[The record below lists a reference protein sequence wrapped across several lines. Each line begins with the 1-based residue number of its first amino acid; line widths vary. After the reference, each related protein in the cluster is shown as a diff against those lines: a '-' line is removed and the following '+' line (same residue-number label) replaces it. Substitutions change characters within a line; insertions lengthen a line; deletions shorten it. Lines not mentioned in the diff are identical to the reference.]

1 MRRSSIV
8 ALAAALLPALI
19 DGQGASSMHPID
31 FDGDGDI
38 DIVKSSPIGI
48 VWLEN
53 HGVDK
58 EWETHIISLNQNIK
72 DAVAAHKR
80 HRKFVDVME
89 GRGFAPVSALSD
101 EPPVVV
107 SSASGLGCVTLMAVG
122 VEPPPPPPGKGQDP
136 IPATVLIVEG
146 SIDRLS
152 ALELGVATKP
162 APPPAEPAEGEEALP
177 AGLGWSVTAVSAGTL
192 TLAKDTAREEELKAL
207 SASWEA
213 AAPGRAV
220 KAKESRD
227 KYRRA

>member
-1 MRRSSIV
+1 MKSTAADDAPWPRVAKCHSMRRIVV
-8 ALAAALLPALI
+8 ALAAALLPARMH
-19 DGQGASSMHPID
+19 GQGASSMHPID

-89 GRGFAPVSALSD
+89 GRGVGAVSSLSD

-107 SSASGLGCVTLMAVG
+107 AGASEDVSVDVG
-122 VEPPPPPPGKGQDP
+122 GEVVEEQ
-136 IPATVLIVEG
+136 ALYVEQ
-146 SIDRLS
+146 
-152 ALELGVATKP
+152 EL
-162 APPPAEPAEGEEALP
+162 
-177 AGLGWSVTAVSAGTL
+177 
-192 TLAKDTAREEELKAL
+192 
-207 SASWEA
+207 
-213 AAPGRAV
+213 
-220 KAKESRD
+220 
-227 KYRRA
+227 

>member
-1 MRRSSIV
+1 MRRIVV
-8 ALAAALLPALI
+8 ALAAALLPARI
-19 DGQGASSMHPID
+19 HGQGASSMHPID

-89 GRGFAPVSALSD
+89 GPGVGAVSSLSD

-107 SSASGLGCVTLMAVG
+107 AGA
-122 VEPPPPPPGKGQDP
+122 DD
-136 IPATVLIVEG
+136 
-146 SIDRLS
+146 SIEVD
-152 ALELGVATKP
+152 VAGDVV
-162 APPPAEPAEGEEALP
+162 GEEARY
-177 AGLGWSVTAVSAGTL
+177 A
-192 TLAKDTAREEELKAL
+192 EQEL
-207 SASWEA
+207 
-213 AAPGRAV
+213 
-220 KAKESRD
+220 
-227 KYRRA
+227 

>member
-1 MRRSSIV
+1 MRRVV
-8 ALAAALLPALI
+8 ALAAALLPARI
-19 DGQGASSMHPID
+19 HGQGASSMHPID

-89 GRGFAPVSALSD
+89 GRGVAPVSVLAD

-107 SSASGLGCVTLMAVG
+107 AGAPEDVTVDVAGGVVG
-122 VEPPPPPPGKGQDP
+122 EQALYVEQ
-136 IPATVLIVEG
+136 
-146 SIDRLS
+146 
-152 ALELGVATKP
+152 EL
-162 APPPAEPAEGEEALP
+162 
-177 AGLGWSVTAVSAGTL
+177 
-192 TLAKDTAREEELKAL
+192 
-207 SASWEA
+207 
-213 AAPGRAV
+213 
-220 KAKESRD
+220 
-227 KYRRA
+227 

>member
-8 ALAAALLPALI
+8 ALAAALLPTLI
-19 DGQGASSMHPID
+19 NGQGASSMHPID

-89 GRGFAPVSALSD
+89 GRGVAPVSALSD
-101 EPPVVV
+101 EPPV
-107 SSASGLGCVTLMAVG
+107 L
-122 VEPPPPPPGKGQDP
+122 
-136 IPATVLIVEG
+136 
-146 SIDRLS
+146 
-152 ALELGVATKP
+152 VA
-162 APPPAEPAEGEEALP
+162 GEEDVVQVDV
-177 AGLGWSVTAVSAGTL
+177 GGEVV
-192 TLAKDTAREEELKAL
+192 E
-207 SASWEA
+207 EA
-213 AAPGRAV
+213 ARYA
-220 KAKESRD
+220 EQEL
-227 KYRRA
+227 

>member
-89 GRGFAPVSALSD
+89 GRGVGAVSSLSD

-107 SSASGLGCVTLMAVG
+107 AGAPEDVSVDVG
-122 VEPPPPPPGKGQDP
+122 GDVVEEQ
-136 IPATVLIVEG
+136 ALYVEQ
-146 SIDRLS
+146 
-152 ALELGVATKP
+152 EL
-162 APPPAEPAEGEEALP
+162 
-177 AGLGWSVTAVSAGTL
+177 
-192 TLAKDTAREEELKAL
+192 
-207 SASWEA
+207 
-213 AAPGRAV
+213 
-220 KAKESRD
+220 
-227 KYRRA
+227 

>member
-1 MRRSSIV
+1 M

-89 GRGFAPVSALSD
+89 GRGVAPVSVLAD
-101 EPPVVV
+101 EPPV
-107 SSASGLGCVTLMAVG
+107 L
-122 VEPPPPPPGKGQDP
+122 
-136 IPATVLIVEG
+136 
-146 SIDRLS
+146 
-152 ALELGVATKP
+152 VA
-162 APPPAEPAEGEEALP
+162 GEEDVVQVDV
-177 AGLGWSVTAVSAGTL
+177 AGDVVG
-192 TLAKDTAREEELKAL
+192 EKAL
-207 SASWEA
+207 YVEQ
-213 AAPGRAV
+213 
-220 KAKESRD
+220 EL
-227 KYRRA
+227 

>member
-1 MRRSSIV
+1 ME
-8 ALAAALLPALI
+8 A
-19 DGQGASSMHPID
+19 QGASSMHPID

-89 GRGFAPVSALSD
+89 GRGVAPVSSFSD

-107 SSASGLGCVTLMAVG
+107 AGASEDVSVDVG
-122 VEPPPPPPGKGQDP
+122 
-136 IPATVLIVEG
+136 
-146 SIDRLS
+146 
-152 ALELGVATKP
+152 
-162 APPPAEPAEGEEALP
+162 GEVVGE
-177 AGLGWSVTAVSAGTL
+177 
-192 TLAKDTAREEELKAL
+192 KAL
-207 SASWEA
+207 YVEQ
-213 AAPGRAV
+213 
-220 KAKESRD
+220 EL
-227 KYRRA
+227 

>member
-1 MRRSSIV
+1 MRRIVV
-8 ALAAALLPALI
+8 ALAAALLPARMH
-19 DGQGASSMHPID
+19 GQGASSMHPID

-89 GRGFAPVSALSD
+89 GRGVAPVSVLAD

-107 SSASGLGCVTLMAVG
+107 AGASEDVTVDVG
-122 VEPPPPPPGKGQDP
+122 GEVVEEQ
-136 IPATVLIVEG
+136 ALYVEQ
-146 SIDRLS
+146 
-152 ALELGVATKP
+152 EL
-162 APPPAEPAEGEEALP
+162 
-177 AGLGWSVTAVSAGTL
+177 
-192 TLAKDTAREEELKAL
+192 
-207 SASWEA
+207 
-213 AAPGRAV
+213 
-220 KAKESRD
+220 
-227 KYRRA
+227 

>member
-1 MRRSSIV
+1 MRRVV
-8 ALAAALLPALI
+8 ALAAALLPARI
-19 DGQGASSMHPID
+19 HGQGASSMHPID

-89 GRGFAPVSALSD
+89 GRGAAPVSVLAD

-107 SSASGLGCVTLMAVG
+107 KGASEDVSVDVG
-122 VEPPPPPPGKGQDP
+122 
-136 IPATVLIVEG
+136 
-146 SIDRLS
+146 
-152 ALELGVATKP
+152 
-162 APPPAEPAEGEEALP
+162 GEVVGE
-177 AGLGWSVTAVSAGTL
+177 
-192 TLAKDTAREEELKAL
+192 KAL
-207 SASWEA
+207 YVEQ
-213 AAPGRAV
+213 
-220 KAKESRD
+220 EL
-227 KYRRA
+227 

>member
-1 MRRSSIV
+1 MRRIVV
-8 ALAAALLPALI
+8 ALAAALLPARI
-19 DGQGASSMHPID
+19 HGQGASSMHPID

-89 GRGFAPVSALSD
+89 GRGVGAVSVLAD

-107 SSASGLGCVTLMAVG
+107 AGASEDVTVDVG
-122 VEPPPPPPGKGQDP
+122 GEVVDEQALYVEQ
-136 IPATVLIVEG
+136 
-146 SIDRLS
+146 
-152 ALELGVATKP
+152 EL
-162 APPPAEPAEGEEALP
+162 
-177 AGLGWSVTAVSAGTL
+177 
-192 TLAKDTAREEELKAL
+192 
-207 SASWEA
+207 
-213 AAPGRAV
+213 
-220 KAKESRD
+220 
-227 KYRRA
+227 

>member
-1 MRRSSIV
+1 MRRIVV
-8 ALAAALLPALI
+8 ALAAALLPARI
-19 DGQGASSMHPID
+19 HGQGASSMHPID

-89 GRGFAPVSALSD
+89 GRGVAPVSVLAD

-107 SSASGLGCVTLMAVG
+107 AGAPEDVTVDVAGGVVG
-122 VEPPPPPPGKGQDP
+122 EQALYVEQ
-136 IPATVLIVEG
+136 
-146 SIDRLS
+146 
-152 ALELGVATKP
+152 EL
-162 APPPAEPAEGEEALP
+162 
-177 AGLGWSVTAVSAGTL
+177 
-192 TLAKDTAREEELKAL
+192 
-207 SASWEA
+207 
-213 AAPGRAV
+213 
-220 KAKESRD
+220 
-227 KYRRA
+227 

>member
-1 MRRSSIV
+1 M
-8 ALAAALLPALI
+8 ALAAALLPTLI
-19 DGQGASSMHPID
+19 NGQGASSMHPID

-53 HGVDK
+53 HGVRAGAPEKKHASPARFQSGGCLGAAAGRRARIRTVSAQVDK

-107 SSASGLGCVTLMAVG
+107 AGAEDAVTVDVG
-122 VEPPPPPPGKGQDP
+122 GEV
-136 IPATVLIVEG
+136 V
-146 SIDRLS
+146 
-152 ALELGVATKP
+152 
-162 APPPAEPAEGEEALP
+162 EEA
-177 AGLGWSVTAVSAGTL
+177 
-192 TLAKDTAREEELKAL
+192 ARYAEQEL
-207 SASWEA
+207 
-213 AAPGRAV
+213 
-220 KAKESRD
+220 
-227 KYRRA
+227 